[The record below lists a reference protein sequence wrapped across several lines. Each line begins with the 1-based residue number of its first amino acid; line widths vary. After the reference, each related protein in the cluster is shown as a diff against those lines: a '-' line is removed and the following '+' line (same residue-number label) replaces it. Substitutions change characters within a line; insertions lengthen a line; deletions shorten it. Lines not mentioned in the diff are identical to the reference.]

1 MQAYTGGV
9 KPIQIAFQAARC
21 HTALINNDFE
31 GVLGKGDLRTLLS
44 KCTCRHESGFDT
56 WDVQHITQGNWS
68 SKTRFEDDGANP
80 NLVYRRFIPKA
91 YSACARGIIL
101 EVRFVWADVVCGT
114 TVHHPTLALGSIQG
128 NTNIIVIVLM
138 DLSNGG
144 GTRDRGRS
152 YFNVRVGCLGA
163 RAAGLFSCFLLIL
176 LLFTA
181 IRLNMSL
188 FITVV
193 TCKLRVIALFA

>member
-128 NTNIIVIVLM
+128 NTDIIVLM
-138 DLSNGG
+138 DLLNGG
-144 GTRDRGRS
+144 AISDRKCS
-152 YFNVRVGCLGA
+152 YFDMCVVCLGA
-163 RAAGLFSCFLLIL
+163 RAAGFFSCFLLIL
-176 LLFTA
+176 LPLA
-181 IRLNMSL
+181 AVWLNVSL
-188 FITVV
+188 
-193 TCKLRVIALFA
+193 L